1 MSTPGGDARLDDSVL
16 EFVDRPLFARTMYG
30 WGWGEG
36 HDGREDSAPVE
47 VAPSFQFRLAEF
59 YDWNDERRGGIG
71 RIEQP
76 GHIYDGKWL
85 LFYTRVC
92 GCFDFDRRLAYYNL
106 HIGRNRPGL
115 YPPSH
120 CPKMAEAWPLPNFG
134 DGLSVWGYGQIAA
147 TRELMEA
154 YEHERGIERE
164 HRRAALSDKKWWEV
178 WK

>member
-1 MSTPGGDARLDDSVL
+1 MSTPGGDARLDESVL
-16 EFVDRPLFARTMYG
+16 EYIGRVVFARTG
-30 WGWGEG
+30 FGRGWGEG
-36 HDGREDSAPVE
+36 HDEREDSVPVE

-76 GHIYDGKWL
+76 GHIYNGHWM

-92 GCFDFDRRLAYYNL
+92 GCFNFVDQITYYNF
-106 HIGRNRPGL
+106 HIGRNRPSL

-147 TRELMEA
+147 SQELMEA
-154 YEHERGIERE
+154 HEKERAIERE
-164 HRRAALSDKKWWEV
+164 RRRRATDKKWWEV